1 MANYKDLWSLLRQTV
16 AEWSDHEAPRLGAA
30 LAFYSVL
37 SLAPL
42 VILIMGLM
50 ALILGH
56 TAAQNQ
62 ILGQVEG
69 LIGHDGAK
77 AVQGMIEHGQKP
89 STDTFASI
97 IGIFTLLFGA
107 SGVFGELRGALNKM
121 WDVKPKAG
129 SGIWVTIRERVFS
142 FGMVLAIGFL
152 LLVSLGLSAIL
163 AALGKFLGGLLPMPE
178 FVLSGID
185 LVVSLAGVAILFA
198 LIFKY
203 LPETEIAWHEVWVGA
218 VATAILFTVG
228 KFLIGL
234 YLGKAAV
241 GSAYGEAGS
250 LIVVI
255 VWVYYS
261 SMIFLFGAEF
271 THVLAQR
278 SRPSEKIRAVR
289 MSPTG
294 S

>member
-1 MANYKDLWSLLRQTV
+1 MTGFKDLWSLLRQTV

-30 LAFYSVL
+30 LAFYSIL

-42 VILIMGLM
+42 VILMMGLM
-50 ALILGH
+50 AIVLGH
-56 TAAQNQ
+56 SAAQNQ

-89 STDTFASI
+89 STDALASI

-129 SGIWVTIRERVFS
+129 SGIWITIRERVFS

-152 LLVSLGLSAIL
+152 LLVSLGLSALL
-163 AALGKFLGGLLPMPE
+163 AALGKFLGGMLPMPKL
-178 FVLSGID
+178 VLHGID
-185 LVVSLAGVAILFA
+185 LVVSLAGVAFLFA

-203 LPETEIAWHEVWVGA
+203 LPESEIAWHEVWVGA

-278 SRPSEKIRAVR
+278 SRSRGKDPS
-289 MSPTG
+289 P
-294 S
+294 